1 MARRTVLLVDDHP
14 AIRMGVRLMLERSER
29 YTVCGEA
36 GSASEALAEVKRLQ
50 PELAILDLS
59 MDGDDGPQLVRQLR
73 ERAAN
78 MQVLVY
84 SVGNEL
90 VYGPRCL
97 KAGASGYLMK
107 HHPLPAVLE
116 ALDAIAAGHTPV
128 SEQLKTY
135 MLLNADI
142 AKTGKSEQHV
152 AVASLTDRELQVL
165 RHLGVGRSTAEI
177 AALLCV
183 SPKTIG
189 AHREN
194 LKRKLSL
201 SNANQLASAAASM
214 VAEGV
219 L

>member
-1 MARRTVLLVDDHP
+1 
-14 AIRMGVRLMLERSER
+14 
-29 YTVCGEA
+29 
-36 GSASEALAEVKRLQ
+36 
-50 PELAILDLS
+50 

>member
-1 MARRTVLLVDDHP
+1 
-14 AIRMGVRLMLERSER
+14 MGVRLFLEHSGR

-36 GSASEALAEVKRLQ
+36 GSAGEALDEARRHQ
-50 PELAILDLS
+50 PDLAVLDLS

-73 ERAAN
+73 QRAP
-78 MQVLVY
+78 QVRVLVY

-107 HHPLPAVLE
+107 QHPLPAVLE
-116 ALDAIAAGHTPV
+116 ALDAIAAGNTPI
-128 SEQLKTY
+128 SERLKTF
-135 MLLNADI
+135 MLQSQPTASGAAS
-142 AKTGKSEQHV
+142 AKQ
-152 AVASLTDRELQVL
+152 AALANLTDRELQVL
-165 RHLGVGRSTAEI
+165 RYLGVGRSTCEMAE
-177 AALLCV
+177 LLSV

-194 LKRKLSL
+194 LKRKLGAD
-201 SNANQLASAAASM
+201 NANQLASIAASM